1 MFDLHSRLAKVQL
14 ATIALTA
21 ASNLLLFIATLTPAW
36 QVAQDTDIGRNI
48 QSGLWIYCP
57 GQSQCWYIFSDDLIN
72 YYERVDV
79 CRFFLIGDCRKKLLR
94 TPYFF
99 GWHYAVLII
108 MSITMSLAGGAMTAI
123 GIGMARPGLIRITTV
138 VMDALLAFA
147 FLLCCIG
154 LAVFLINAE
163 MLESRYLIGVKNTFE
178 KQYGYSFFLACF
190 GMSVML
196 FALMM
201 ATFLTSTVFFMR
213 DVDAGTMGQA
223 AGYDNGQHFSPTE
236 SRMSDFGALRIG
248 NSMPPMG
255 SGDGYNKME
264 PTKLFSDYRP
274 PQQLQSVPQFFYSPS
289 DVYRISFNSTPSNN
303 VARSEEQGY
312 DQGWTQ
318 LRIAETAAFL
328 VPLLRAP
335 SMLN

>member
-1 MFDLHSRLAKVQL
+1 MFDLHSRLARVQL

-21 ASNLLLFIATLTPAW
+21 ASNFLLFIATLTPAW
-36 QVAQDTDIGRNI
+36 WPRTRTLEETFRA
-48 QSGLWIYCP
+48 
-57 GQSQCWYIFSDDLIN
+57 
-72 YYERVDV
+72 
-79 CRFFLIGDCRKKLLR
+79 DCGFTVQAKANA
-94 TPYFF
+94 

-123 GIGMARPGLIRITTV
+123 GIGMARPGLVRITTV

-223 AGYDNGQHFSPTE
+223 AGYDIGQHFSPTE
-236 SRMSDFGALRIG
+236 SRMSDFGALRVG

-289 DVYRISFNSTPSNN
+289 DVTSIP
-303 VARSEEQGY
+303 
-312 DQGWTQ
+312 
-318 LRIAETAAFL
+318 
-328 VPLLRAP
+328 
-335 SMLN
+335 